1 MTLFVSQKRLR
12 QVSLI
17 QEGNVREIG
26 AIEQERGKALVLKA
40 GFNI

>member
-26 AIEQERGKALVLKA
+26 AIEQEGGKALALKA